1 MGINQERCP
10 KCFSR
15 FGIWTSDPII
25 TQDGAKYKFDETS
38 GLLIPETIIE
48 KRRYK
53 GFLQIKALI
62 VQEIQDIRK
71 AQEIDIGIPEA
82 ERTTFSKVKSDEQGF
97 WIINKKQLKELRE
110 STEKILETIGQSK
123 EDYFNYDEE
132 GTERQ
137 SLHKLDWIDLGL
149 TTKGWIGQIKD
160 THIEELRHFISTA
173 IPMYKFNIGRTVD
186 SSYNSDH
193 IINLFYDDTAHSE
206 VFFQDQFH
214 IGSQIIQSEKG
225 YGALE
230 SPYITYRPA
239 SYFPIYFHEPT
250 QQWRIYEFPNNMP
263 VLYYNADLSRFHW
276 RAYKTADYYSN
287 HTQKLLMIPRT
298 PTQTILHYTVRELA
312 CIPIPVDET
321 FGYPCVKYGA
331 DINFYPMPKEKSA
344 PFLED
349 NLENYANFYS
359 MTKLENEQGY
369 IFKDEN
375 LIVTNTAQ
383 GTEEHLEARYMEN
396 NSWGLSDPPAQM
408 IIDCGDGYF
417 RSVSRYGTIPLG
429 TYSLFIPAG
438 LKLVT
443 LPDIKETLETIWIFD
458 HFDIKYNMDISTI
471 IMKENIFDP
480 IFNDYRDLVFGNNCL
495 LTKIDGA
502 VLAQGKY
509 IINHILLSAENSINL
524 NSNTIARI
532 TICKVDGTEWTQIT
546 NFDES
551 TADDTH
557 YRIESNILYF
567 GDNINGILPSGSEIE
582 ITNYTDELVLSKYYA
597 SGYLV
602 LNDKDYNLEDTQ
614 CYVILNYYN
623 IPSQFQILQSEV
635 TNYEVTYLTKPSTLN
650 EGLYYQFHT
659 SPPYYPPNLDPQHG
673 IELHTVAD
681 PLPASEFL
689 P

>member
-137 SLHKLDWIDLGL
+137 SLHK
-149 TTKGWIGQIKD
+149 
-160 THIEELRHFISTA
+160 
-173 IPMYKFNIGRTVD
+173 FNIGRTVD

-312 CIPIPVDET
+312 WVPIPV
-321 FGYPCVKYGA
+321 A
-331 DINFYPMPKEKSA
+331 
-344 PFLED
+344 
-349 NLENYANFYS
+349 
-359 MTKLENEQGY
+359 
-369 IFKDEN
+369 
-375 LIVTNTAQ
+375 
-383 GTEEHLEARYMEN
+383 
-396 NSWGLSDPPAQM
+396 
-408 IIDCGDGYF
+408 
-417 RSVSRYGTIPLG
+417 
-429 TYSLFIPAG
+429 
-438 LKLVT
+438 
-443 LPDIKETLETIWIFD
+443 
-458 HFDIKYNMDISTI
+458 
-471 IMKENIFDP
+471 
-480 IFNDYRDLVFGNNCL
+480 
-495 LTKIDGA
+495 
-502 VLAQGKY
+502 
-509 IINHILLSAENSINL
+509 
-524 NSNTIARI
+524 
-532 TICKVDGTEWTQIT
+532 
-546 NFDES
+546 
-551 TADDTH
+551 
-557 YRIESNILYF
+557 
-567 GDNINGILPSGSEIE
+567 
-582 ITNYTDELVLSKYYA
+582 
-597 SGYLV
+597 
-602 LNDKDYNLEDTQ
+602 
-614 CYVILNYYN
+614 
-623 IPSQFQILQSEV
+623 
-635 TNYEVTYLTKPSTLN
+635 
-650 EGLYYQFHT
+650 
-659 SPPYYPPNLDPQHG
+659 
-673 IELHTVAD
+673 
-681 PLPASEFL
+681 
-689 P
+689 